1 MTVVKSD
8 LQKLEALL
16 KSATNERQRKMYQSL
31 LDKALKEIGH
41 QESVQLEDKRTD
53 DFLTVSLAPSSGK
66 PVKDRQKQKKKKKQ
80 KEQTIEQVLSKTDA
94 LDIETIEKAQ
104 NSDRLTDPEKV
115 DQKSTK
121 SEGKEQSKLSQPNIF
136 QAIGLIK
143 CIPQIKEDKL
153 YVTIDDLDYELRRG
167 AKWSHRHFDKLKE
180 EIEQNGSR
188 EMWLRV
194 YPNIIHDSKNQ
205 EIRYWFTLV
214 KAFLSRT
221 NCSEQG
227 EDFVFR
233 GTWRYVSYCC
243 NPVISIHRNIDNIKF
258 YQRLSFKAKKAFAR
272 PLDFPVVWSAPI
284 EPFRYNRELVPK
296 EQMPHYFVQVKAVF
310 EDGRFKVVEMI
321 SEPTLDVPRYIK
333 PPKNSTKSQK

>member
-16 KSATNERQRKMYQSL
+16 KSATSERQRKMYQSL
-31 LDKALKEIGH
+31 LDKAIKEIGH

-53 DFLTVSLAPSSGK
+53 DFPEVSLAPSSGK
-66 PVKDRQKQKKKKKQ
+66 PVKHKQKQKQQKKQ
-80 KEQTIEQVLSKTDA
+80 KGQTTEQVLSKTDA
-94 LDIETIEKAQ
+94 SDIETIQKAK
-104 NSDRLTDPEKV
+104 NKDRLAEPKEV
-115 DQKSTK
+115 DTKATK
-121 SEGKEQSKLSQPNIF
+121 SEGEEQSKSNQPNIF
-136 QAIGLIK
+136 QAVGLIK

-167 AKWSHRHFDKLKE
+167 AKWSHRHFEQLKE

-214 KAFLSRT
+214 KAFLDRT

-243 NPVISIHRNIDNIKF
+243 NPVISIHRNIENIKF
-258 YQRLSFKAKKAFAR
+258 YQRLPFKAKKAFAR

-284 EPFRYNRELVPK
+284 EPFQYNQKLVPK
-296 EQMPHYFVQVKAVF
+296 EQMPHYFVQVRAVF

-321 SEPTLDVPRYIK
+321 PEPTLDIPRYIK
-333 PPKNSTKSQK
+333 PPKSKTKS